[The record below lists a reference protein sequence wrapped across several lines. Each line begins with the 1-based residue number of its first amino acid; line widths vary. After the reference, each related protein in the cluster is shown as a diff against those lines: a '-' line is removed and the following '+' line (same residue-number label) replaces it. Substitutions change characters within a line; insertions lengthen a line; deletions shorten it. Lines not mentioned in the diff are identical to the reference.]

1 MQVFEFHFNPPSRR
15 PRTKITGFGQHNF
28 RKTASKKRGLSASF
42 KEIEL
47 NNDIVFNS
55 FCYEPENIYE
65 KKMGSFYM
73 VGLLKR
79 ALPTN
84 VRFIEKLAKIIKE
97 KYYRS
102 TILTPEKAL
111 KESLKAA
118 NDFLEKIITRGDV
131 SWLGNLSF
139 IALSF
144 KNFKLNF
151 AKTGKIKIL
160 VLRDQKIIDIDKK
173 ITLQEMEP
181 YPLKIF
187 TNTVSGKLA
196 QGDIVLVFTKGLF
209 DFFNKE
215 KILDEIAKL
224 PSFNDV
230 NFKKLLNKKGVQ
242 LSKVSGVFLAILLT
256 KKTAVKKKATISTKE
271 LKDFSFK
278 KALAPILTIFKKI
291 KRPKFST
298 RSINIKLRPPKIKLL
313 DKTTSL
319 LSNKTSQIKVNLI
332 KVKERKFNKKI
343 DIVSLQKKAKIK
355 KIPKTK
361 DVSLFLKIKT
371 FFFNKKMAFVLAFIA
386 LLIFG
391 SFFSKLEEER
401 EIKIYEKNLE
411 EIEEKLIRAE
421 SFLIL
426 KKTNP
431 EAFTLA
437 NLLLKETWEEVSL
450 LSKKT
455 IGLSGTLENQVAL
468 LKNEILKKLLDSNA
482 IKDINSPELFFEFD
496 KKRFIPYS
504 LLSFE
509 DDIYFFNRYSK
520 NILKL
525 KEDKESIIIETDHS
539 VYSAVT
545 VNNSI
550 YFFSKPSKLFSLN
563 TEKTEVD
570 RAISLGEPYSEFDFN
585 NISSFEKNIYFLDKK
600 AGQIIKY
607 VFSKNSTWNNSE
619 LWLDPKIPR
628 ISDAKSFTVDGSVWI
643 LAENLIYEYH
653 GGEFENEVSF
663 EVFPA
668 PKNISKIF
676 TSPSLPYLYLLEPD
690 QKRLLILNKSGK
702 LIKQLQSKSFDNLL
716 DFTIT
721 KDGKTLYLLN
731 GLKVYKVEI

>member
-1 MQVFEFHFNPPSRR
+1 MQVFEFHFNPPPRR
-15 PRTKITGFGQHNF
+15 PQTKSIRLGRYNF
-28 RKTASKKRGLSASF
+28 RKTTQRRDKNTPLKQTG
-42 KEIEL
+42 L

-79 ALPTN
+79 ALPIN
-84 VRFIEKLAKIIKE
+84 VRFIEKLAKTIKD

-102 TILTPEKAL
+102 TILTPEKSL

-118 NDFLEKIITRGDV
+118 NDFLEKIIKRGDV

-139 IALSF
+139 AALSF

-173 ITLQEMEP
+173 VTLQEIEP

-196 QGDIVLVFTKGLF
+196 QGDVVLVFTKDLF
-209 DFFNKE
+209 DFFDKQ
-215 KILDEIAKL
+215 KMLDEIAKL
-224 PSFNDV
+224 PSFNDI
-230 NFKKLLNKKGVQ
+230 NFKKLLNKKEIK

-256 KKTAVKKKATISTKE
+256 KKIVLKKKSTISTKE

-278 KALAPILTIFKKI
+278 KVLAPILTLLKKV
-291 KRPKFST
+291 KKPKLSLPP
-298 RSINIKLRPPKIKLL
+298 INIKLKPPKIKPL
-313 DKTTSL
+313 DKTASL
-319 LSNKTSQIKVNLI
+319 LSSKVSKIKVNLI
-332 KVKERKFNKKI
+332 KVKEKTINKKI
-343 DIVSLQKKAKIK
+343 DIASLQKKAKIVQAP
-355 KIPKTK
+355 KIKRI
-361 DVSLFLKIKT
+361 SLILKIKA
-371 FFFNKKMAFVLAFIA
+371 FFFNKKMALILALIA

-391 SFFSKLEEER
+391 SLFSKFEEKKEIRTYER
-401 EIKIYEKNLE
+401 NLKD
-411 EIEEKLIRAE
+411 IEEKLIRVE

-426 KKTNP
+426 KETNP
-431 EAFTLA
+431 EAFAMA
-437 NLLLKETWEEVSL
+437 NLLLKETWDEISL

-455 IGLSGTLENQVAL
+455 IGLSETFNNQVTL
-468 LKNEILKKLLDSNA
+468 LKNNIFKKLSESNA
-482 IKDINSPELFFEFD
+482 VEDINSPELFFEFD
-496 KKRFIPYS
+496 KKTFIPYS
-504 LLSFE
+504 LLFFE
-509 DDIYFFNRYSK
+509 DNIYFFNRYSK

-525 KEDKESIIIETDHS
+525 KENKETIMIETEQAISLAS
-539 VYSAVT
+539 V

-550 YFFSKPSKLFSLN
+550 YFFSRPSKLFLLN
-563 TEKTEVD
+563 TERTEVN
-570 RAISLGEPYSEFDFN
+570 RAISLGEPYPDFSFN
-585 NISSFEKNIYFLDKK
+585 NISSFEKNVYFLDKK

-607 VFSKNSTWNNSE
+607 IFSKNSTWNNSQ

-628 ISDAKSFTVDGSVWI
+628 ISSAKSFTVDGSVWV

-653 GGEFENEVSF
+653 GGEFKSEIEF

-668 PKNISKIF
+668 PKNLSKIF
-676 TSPSLPYLYLLEPD
+676 TSPSLPYFYLLEPD
-690 QKRLLILNKSGK
+690 QKRFLVLDKSGK
-702 LIKQLQSKSFDNLL
+702 LIKQLQSESFDNLL
-716 DFTIT
+716 DFSIT
-721 KDGKTLYLLN
+721 EDGKTLYLLN